1 MPTFKMEHLMFA
13 ITTNSEIRHKI
24 IQIEHEISV
33 LIRNFAAKMNEYAT
47 RRGQFSVISRQ

>member
-1 MPTFKMEHLMFA
+1 MEHLMFA

-33 LIRNFAAKMNEYAT
+33 LIRNFAAKMNEYDT